1 MISIQNLFDVT
12 SFVLTII
19 STGSLAPKSY
29 DGWATG
35 TGIGWKEVL
44 FSNVSSS
51 YSREGVVGGGG
62 GCGAFEFPSDDLA
75 LFLRTK

>member
-1 MISIQNLFDVT
+1 MISTQNLFDVT

-19 STGSLAPKSY
+19 SKGSLTPKSY

-44 FSNVSSS
+44 SSNSSS
-51 YSREGVVGGGG
+51 SHSREGAVGGG